1 MPVGSSGR
9 VVNAA
14 VERVEARE
22 PSEPY
27 GWYVVFVLCICG
39 IVAFIDRQII
49 NLLVEDIR
57 ADLQITDVQISLLQG
72 FAFVIFYAT
81 VAIPLGRLADTR
93 NRRWLITI
101 GIVVW
106 TAAAVACGFAETYAQ
121 LFVARIFIGI
131 GEAVLTPAGFSL
143 LADYF
148 RPSRLA
154 LPISVF
160 TGASFVGSGIALLAG
175 GYLIGLLSSGGLAL
189 PFLESREPWQ
199 TAFILGASPGL
210 IVAVWFFLTVRE
222 PKRRGLADAAADA
235 DSASLGAVVSFVREN
250 AGVFVAI
257 FIGLSLLASVQF
269 SLGAWAPAF
278 FIRVHGWT
286 PEQIGYAYGL
296 IFLFF
301 GTGGVVSGGA
311 FADWLHARGY
321 TDANLRTAMLSGLA
335 ALPFAVSFAQVDQP
349 WLALALMAPVVGFG
363 TMPFGAGT
371 AVLPIVSP
379 PRYRAQLVAVYLLVA
394 NLLGQAGGPWL
405 VAVMTDRV
413 FGSPEAV
420 GQSLTLATGALYL
433 AGAAVIWLGL
443 PSLRRLLGSREA
455 GRHAAPSDAPAAA
468 APANESA
475 PS

>member
-1 MPVGSSGR
+1 MSLCVDGRAVNGSS
-9 VVNAA
+9 VAA
-14 VERVEARE
+14 ESRE
-22 PSEPY
+22 PSEGY
-27 GWYVVFVLCICG
+27 GWYVVFVLCVCG

-57 ADLQITDVQISLLQG
+57 ADLDITDVQISLLQG

-106 TAAAVACGFAETYAQ
+106 TAAAVACGYAETYAQ

-175 GYLIGLLSSGGLAL
+175 GYLIGLLSSGGLVLAG
-189 PFLESREPWQ
+189 LESREPWQ

-210 IVAVWFFLTVRE
+210 LVAVLFFLTVRE
-222 PKRRGLADAAADA
+222 PKRRGLSDAAPDA
-235 DSASLGAVVSFVREN
+235 GAASLRAVFAFCREN

-257 FIGLSLLASVQF
+257 FVGLSLLASVQF

-286 PEQIGYAYGL
+286 PEEIGYAYGL

-301 GTGGVVSGGA
+301 GTGGVVFGGA

-321 TDANLRTAMLSGLA
+321 SDANLRTAMLSGLA
-335 ALPFAVSFAQVDQP
+335 ALPFAISFAQVEQA

-371 AVLPIVSP
+371 AVLPIVAP

-405 VAVMTDRV
+405 VAFMTDRV
-413 FGSPEAV
+413 FGRPEAV

-433 AGAAVIWLGL
+433 AGAATIWFGL
-443 PSLRRLLGSREA
+443 PSLRRLLGSRDA
-455 GRHAAPSDAPAAA
+455 GEDSGPSDAPAAA
-468 APANESA
+468 ASANE
-475 PS
+475 